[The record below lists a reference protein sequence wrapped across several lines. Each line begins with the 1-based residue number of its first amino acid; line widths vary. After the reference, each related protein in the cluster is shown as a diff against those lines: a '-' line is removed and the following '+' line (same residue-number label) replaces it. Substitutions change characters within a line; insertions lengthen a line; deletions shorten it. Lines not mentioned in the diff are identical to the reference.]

1 MKTDKSYCDPEIL
14 SRFFDGETGPGEED
28 FVLEHLK
35 TCEQCQRELK
45 RNAQLSKRYQGKLH
59 KELSG
64 IHAAALEEKILERIR
79 KNRSRFWPGIL
90 DLFTSMKFLVPAAA
104 AIGLVFF
111 VFITLKGPSPDS
123 PPSAIINSFTGE
135 VSSVMI
141 LETPQTHQTIIWIN
155 ET

>member
-1 MKTDKSYCDPEIL
+1 MKTDKSYCDPELL
-14 SRFFDGETGPGEED
+14 SRFFDGETGPGEKD

-35 TCEQCQRELK
+35 TCEHCQRELK
-45 RNAQLSKRYQGKLH
+45 RNAQLAERYQEKLH

-64 IHAAALEEKILERIR
+64 IHAAALEGKILERVR
-79 KNRSRFWPGIL
+79 KNRPSFWPGIL
-90 DLFTSMKFLVPAAA
+90 DLLTSMKFLVPAAA
-104 AIGLVFF
+104 AIGLVLF
-111 VFITLKGPSPDS
+111 VITTLRVPSPDS

>member
-1 MKTDKSYCDPEIL
+1 MKTDKSNCDPELL
-14 SRFFDGETGPGEED
+14 SRFFDGETGPGEKD

-35 TCEQCQRELK
+35 TCEHCQRELK
-45 RNAQLSKRYQGKLH
+45 RNAQLTKGYQEKLH
-59 KELSG
+59 RDLSG
-64 IHAAALEEKILERIR
+64 IHAAALEGKILERVR
-79 KNRSRFWPGIL
+79 KNRFPFWPGIL
-90 DLFTSMKFLVPAAA
+90 DLFTSMRFLVPAAVT
-104 AIGLVFF
+104 IGVVFF
-111 VFITLKGPSPDS
+111 VLTTLKGPSPDS